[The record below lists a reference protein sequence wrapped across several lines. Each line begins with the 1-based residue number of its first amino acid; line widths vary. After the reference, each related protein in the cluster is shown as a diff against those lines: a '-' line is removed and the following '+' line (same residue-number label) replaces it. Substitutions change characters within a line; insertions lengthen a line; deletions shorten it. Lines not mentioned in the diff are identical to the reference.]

1 MKDFYIVIER
11 DQDGFHVG
19 EVLQLRAC
27 YSQGRTIDEL
37 LHNIREVIAL
47 CLDDPSEQICPLK
60 TWRGCYRDKVSRT
73 LSIWA

>member
-1 MKDFYIVIER
+1 MKDLYIVIER
-11 DQDGFHVG
+11 DQDGFYVG

-47 CLDDPSEQICPLK
+47 CLDDPSEQI
-60 TWRGCYRDKVSRT
+60 
-73 LSIWA
+73 